1 MSSSSSS
8 INQSS
13 VFIPRV
19 FVNINKAR
27 ISEIFDKLD
36 LAVVDHI
43 DLVRK
48 HGPNGDYNS
57 AYVHLKY
64 WLKTDSSRRFRDNLF
79 NSKDGAKLVYDD
91 PWFWLV
97 LPNTSGKPVRR
108 QESIPTRG
116 LKKMYKGK
124 NVETPT
130 PSPSQSSVPVCP
142 GTPIK
147 ITPEHVTI
155 ENMQAAFDFIQD
167 LERSLTEPL
176 DSSKGN

>member
-1 MSSSSSS
+1 MSSSS

-19 FVNINKAR
+19 FTNISKRR

-130 PSPSQSSVPVCP
+130 PSQSSVPVP
-142 GTPIK
+142 VPVPVPVRAPIK

-176 DSSKGN
+176 DI